1 VSNVFHPVTRYLRT
15 ALGGALP
22 TALRDHRGM
31 FAIKQAASTSD
42 ELYVGVLDSSAVMQ
56 WRQVIVASS
65 SGGSVSLPTNGR
77 LTLGGGGVLISG
89 TGDPNGAFFAS
100 VGALF
105 LRTDGGASTTLYVK
119 ESGTGNTGWVA
130 K

>member
-1 VSNVFHPVTRYLRT
+1 MTLPESVTDNGPADRNFR
-15 ALGGALP
+15 
-22 TALRDHRGM
+22 
-31 FAIKQAASTSD
+31 AID
-42 ELYVGVLDSSAVMQ
+42 E
-56 WRQVIVASS
+56 
-65 SGGSVSLPTNGR
+65 R
-77 LTLGGGGVLISG
+77 LSRVNILTG
-89 TGDPNGAFFAS
+89 TGSPETAVTAS